1 MAGLD
6 TRGKGERGGVETDS
20 AVAVERV
27 QDKDKM
33 KICGPASA
41 AGGIADAA
49 HGGGAAAA
57 RLVGLPRPSR
67 RLRHRRRALT
77 PASITSASDP
87 ISNCTTSSRATPRPL
102 RASGR
107 TWRCQEWAAPA
118 ASPLFR
124 QNPGPTAR
132 SGCEAQ
138 PIPSLLHSCTVDS
151 GVASVRRPV
160 LTRPLAVVDRQRS
173 RASDSAFVRF
183 SGPTP
188 PGSCAAQPCGGVAR
202 KKNFFSRFPRIPERL
217 SPTALL

>member
-1 MAGLD
+1 MRAGVSSRWD
-6 TRGKGERGGVETDS
+6 RRRCPWWGSCGGS
-20 AVAVERV
+20 
-27 QDKDKM
+27 
-33 KICGPASA
+33 
-41 AGGIADAA
+41 
-49 HGGGAAAA
+49 
-57 RLVGLPRPSR
+57 SR
-67 RLRHRRRALT
+67 RASSALPAPPSPPSRALT
-77 PASITSASDP
+77 PAGITSASDP

-151 GVASVRRPV
+151 GVASVCRPV
-160 LTRPLAVVDRQRS
+160 LTRLLAVVDRQRS
-173 RASDSAFVRF
+173 RASARAFVRF

-202 KKNFFSRFPRIPERL
+202 KKNFFSRFPRILERL
-217 SPTALL
+217 PPTALL